1 MIKMTKRD
9 LVERELL
16 EIEHIKPY
24 TPEERGTIERYK
36 DGTFGVSNLAF
47 ALYANGHNLRGKSS
61 EHPSGLM
68 FEDGETLFSIGYY
81 RKELDP
87 ECSEGYLFVVAPRG
101 RDAPRKIVELSD
113 QILNDDKF
121 LCKGVYAR
129 FLKLDQYLEL
139 LTRGFLPIKESP
151 WHPEAPE
158 EDETYINSIV
168 NIEDLLTID
177 SGGLH
182 VNLVKYGSRNSRRKA
197 RDGYNRFSNCLRR
210 NNIQYSLFQLT
221 TERVEDARSVIDSH
235 FEMLRKKGKA
245 IGSTPEDHYNC
256 LDPKILTIPAIDAY
270 IGYLGEQPVSVFV
283 GESLGNTT
291 FGLYTPFTLRDIE
304 LVHPE
309 LRDPEGFTAM
319 PMYSYIQ
326 LFTQLRANG
335 IVEVHLGGSE
345 LPDLNVFKR
354 QLGGKNDPSYW
365 AVRLK

>member
-1 MIKMTKRD
+1 MIKMIKRD
-9 LVERELL
+9 VVERELL
-16 EIEHIKPY
+16 KIENIKPY
-24 TPEERGTIERYK
+24 TPEEGGTIEQYK

-47 ALYANGHNLRGKSS
+47 ALYANGQNLRGKSS
-61 EHPSGLM
+61 EHPWGLM

-101 RDAPRKIVELSD
+101 RDATRKVVELSD
-113 QILNDDKF
+113 RILSHDQIPCN
-121 LCKGVYAR
+121 GVYAR
-129 FLKLDQYLEL
+129 FLKLDQYLEIL
-139 LTRGFLPIKESP
+139 NCGFLPIKESP
-151 WHPEAPE
+151 WHSEAPE
-158 EDETYINSIV
+158 EDETYTNSIV

-177 SGGLH
+177 PEGLH
-182 VNLVKYGSRNSRRKA
+182 VNLVKDGSRNSRRKA

-221 TERVEDARSVIDSH
+221 MDRVEDARGVIDSH
-235 FEMLRKKGKA
+235 FRMLRKKGKA
-245 IGSTPEDHYNC
+245 IGSTPEDHYNS
-256 LDPKILTIPAIDAY
+256 LDSKILTLPSIDAY
-270 IGYLGEQPVSVFV
+270 IGYLGKQPVSVFV
-283 GESLGNTT
+283 GESLGNNR

-309 LRDPEGFTAM
+309 LRNPEGFTAM

-326 LFTQLRANG
+326 LFTQLRAKG
-335 IVEVHLGGSE
+335 MVEVHLGGSE